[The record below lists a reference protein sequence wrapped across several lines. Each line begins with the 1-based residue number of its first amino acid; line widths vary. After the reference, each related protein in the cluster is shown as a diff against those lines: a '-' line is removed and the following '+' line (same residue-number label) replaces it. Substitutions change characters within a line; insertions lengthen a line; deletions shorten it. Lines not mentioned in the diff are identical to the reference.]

1 MPCCLC
7 QHDCRPVA
15 SSVHNFHS
23 MLWNVTIGLHD
34 GSHIALKQM
43 CAVLLCH
50 HAMCCSTH
58 SCMCHPPLSF
68 PSDVPPPPL
77 LVCAPCKWAP
87 MPANQFFC
95 ALQDY
100 ATGSLD
106 QNMRKRAVQLR
117 ELLTKL
123 GPSFV
128 KVGQA
133 LSSRPD
139 LLPKEYLEVMLCPGP
154 PSGFALPCAL
164 PYPLPC
170 SLLWPLSCLAAQRAS

>member
-1 MPCCLC
+1 MECYHRITRWITYSPEADVRCLAVPSC
-7 QHDCRPVA
+7 
-15 SSVHNFHS
+15 
-23 MLWNVTIGLHD
+23 NVLQYPFLH
-34 GSHIALKQM
+34 
-43 CAVLLCH
+43 VPP
-50 HAMCCSTH
+50 
-58 SCMCHPPLSF
+58 PPLI
-68 PSDVPPPPL
+68 PLRCTPPPL

-139 LLPKEYLEVMLCPGP
+139 LLPKEYLEVV
-154 PSGFALPCAL
+154 
-164 PYPLPC
+164 Y
-170 SLLWPLSCLAAQRAS
+170 LLL